1 MEVLGDNRAAFEDYF
16 YPINVEKD
24 PENYQKVGSSVRLL
38 NLIYQK
44 EGQLSLDAKVI
55 LQFYAEF
62 SSLSITINQFSISKN
77 QLSIINTFAAIKKE
91 GGNCFRLI
99 IQRIYERQIQRFWW
113 AEFAQDRKGSIG
125 KLG

>member
-16 YPINVEKD
+16 YPIKVEKD
-24 PENYQKVGSSVRLL
+24 PENYQKVGSNVRLL

-113 AEFAQDRKGSIG
+113 A
-125 KLG
+125 